1 MARLSS
7 EDVQFFKDNGYL
19 VKRGVLK
26 PDLTERARNHLW
38 ENAPPQLDRH
48 NPDTWVGPFTKEN
61 ENEEGADLRRGY
73 RWNFRRPGGDDWM
86 IRLLA
91 TDPDVYGMAEELLGE
106 GKLQEPKR
114 IRGIYCT
121 LPYGDT
127 EERATGCHTDG
138 HPIHLGVVGYI
149 DDVPPRGGSFCVW
162 PGSHKR
168 FYPEFTS
175 QYKHEPTDGYDAVRV
190 KTNEEPPVDCY
201 GNAGDIVFW
210 HHRIG
215 HMAGHNY
222 SRQIRQAVLYD
233 FRKIDLEETQEEPPC
248 EDMWRDWEGVPS

>member
-7 EDVQFFKDNGYL
+7 DDIQFFKDNGYL

-26 PDLTERARNHLW
+26 PELTERARDHLW
-38 ENAPPQLDRH
+38 ENAPPQLDRDD
-48 NPDTWVGPFTKEN
+48 PDTWVGPFTKEN
-61 ENEEGADLRRGY
+61 ENEDGADLRRGY
-73 RWNFRRPGGDDWM
+73 RWNFRRPGGDEWM

-91 TDPDVYGMAEELLGE
+91 TDPDVYGMAEELIGE

-114 IRGIYCT
+114 VRGIYCT

-127 EERATGCHTDG
+127 EERSTGCHTDG
-138 HPIHLGVVGYI
+138 HPFHLGVVGYI

-175 QYKHEPTDGYDAVRV
+175 QYKHEPTDGYEAVRI
-190 KTNEEPPVDCY
+190 KTSEEPPVDCY

-210 HHRIG
+210 HPRIG
-215 HMAGHNY
+215 HMAGPYY
-222 SRQIRQAVLYD
+222 SRQIRQPVLFAY
-233 FRKIDLEETQEEPPC
+233 RKIDLEETQEEPP
-248 EDMWRDWEGVPS
+248 